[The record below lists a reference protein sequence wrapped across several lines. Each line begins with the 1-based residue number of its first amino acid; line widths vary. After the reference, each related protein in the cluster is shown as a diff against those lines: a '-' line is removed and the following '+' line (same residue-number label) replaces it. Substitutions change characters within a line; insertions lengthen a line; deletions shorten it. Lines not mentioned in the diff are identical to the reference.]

1 MQEGTAVPD
10 ATDTLSPGRA
20 RLYALVAERGIDMP
34 EVSHPPVFTVGEAE
48 AHPHGLP
55 GLDTKNLF
63 LKDAKGQLFL
73 LTARSDRRI
82 DMKALPAIIG
92 SKRLSFGSA
101 DTLLEALGVTPGS
114 VTPLAMINDT
124 ARRVRFCLDRALA
137 EAEHVVCH
145 PLVNTAS
152 VGFRAADLLRLLAAM
167 GVDATIVDLD

>member
-1 MQEGTAVPD
+1 MRKGTAVPD
-10 ATDTLSPGRA
+10 DSNEISPGRA
-20 RLYALVAERGIDMP
+20 RLYRLAAELGIEMP
-34 EVSHPPVFTVGEAE
+34 EVSHPAVFTVEEAE

-73 LTARSDRRI
+73 LTARADRRV

-101 DTLLEALGVTPGS
+101 DALFDALGVLPGS

-124 ARRVRFCLDRALA
+124 AHRVSFSLDRALA

-152 VGFRAADLLRLLAAM
+152 VSLRAADLLRLLAAM
-167 GVDATIVDLD
+167 GVDVRIADLD